1 MCIFFCAVR
10 LCPSKTVTGPSSNMQ
25 TTDSF
30 LFIACLFFSCRC
42 GPTRTDE
49 RQKKTR
55 IEVKKKCIS
64 TKEKEIFVS
73 NETLRL
79 AVFRKVVAEINA
91 AKKKQKK
98 NKQNKTK
105 QKRNAGTGVEGAV
118 PIRDVIDWLRP
129 APAATARRWVEPG
142 KEGGG
147 HSRAKK
153 KGKKR
158 KKKGKKSSR
167 SAGGRPPGAQCCTRR
182 PPEQVCAR
190 EGLPPWLLLR
200 RHHNLLLLLLL
211 LFLSSPC
218 SFYSSFLILPC

>member
-1 MCIFFCAVR
+1 MQPQKKETIEHHRKDARRRKLKKNVHFFLRRQTLSIQNGHWPLIKYANNGFVFIYR
-10 LCPSKTVTGPSSNMQ
+10 LP
-25 TTDSF
+25 
-30 LFIACLFFSCRC
+30 FFSCRC

-98 NKQNKTK
+98 KQTK

-147 HSRAKK
+147 GHSRAKK

-158 KKKGKKSSR
+158 KKKRKKK
-167 SAGGRPPGAQCCTRR
+167 
-182 PPEQVCAR
+182 
-190 EGLPPWLLLR
+190 
-200 RHHNLLLLLLL
+200 
-211 LFLSSPC
+211 
-218 SFYSSFLILPC
+218 